1 MIYSIFVKFKKLK
14 RFSRYVQGN
23 PLICLILVIIS
34 QNLTAQNTLA
44 IDIENEKNEPLIGAS
59 AQIKSLNVGGIANE
73 KGHIVITNIPNGKF
87 EVVFSFIGYKE
98 KKKEFIF
105 PISFPELRLE
115 VELESQNEDLDEVT
129 ITSTTRSSRNI
140 KDIPTRIETISAGEL
155 EEGAVMQ
162 PANIKMLLTEST
174 GIQTQQTS
182 QVSGSASIRI
192 QGLDG
197 KYTQILQDGF
207 PIYSGFASGLS
218 ILEIPPLNLKRVE
231 VIKGSSSTL
240 YGGGAI
246 AGLINLITKEP
257 TSKRE
262 LSALVNVNQTG
273 ALDASFYASER
284 FKNTGFT
291 LYLGQNNQSAYDAN
305 GDGLSDIP
313 KTTRST
319 LNLKF
324 FYYPTKNATLSIG
337 LNAGI
342 ETRLGGD
349 MKVINS
355 DADSVHT
362 FFEENKTNRYSS
374 QIKFEKTF
382 ENKNILTLKNSVGFF
397 NRKINGSLAQFAGTQ
412 WATFTEINCL
422 IPSEKSELN
431 MGLDINTDNFIQN
444 NISAQ
449 KLDYYTA
456 TSGVFVQNTFNFNE
470 KLILE
475 SGMRADVSSKLDIL
489 VLPRLSLLYK
499 INEHFTSR
507 IGGGLG
513 YKLPTVFS
521 EEAEERNFQSINTIN
536 FTTVSSEK
544 SYGLNA
550 DINFKTHFGDEVFF
564 NSNLMFFTTNIQ
576 NPIIL
581 ISNKN
586 YFDFANANG
595 NILSRGYEINT
606 KLRFDELSFFL
617 GYTFIDAERNFN
629 NTPMLN
635 PLTAKHRINGNIMY
649 EIENSFRLAYEVFFT
664 GSQNLNN
671 GEQVR
676 NYWVMGISAEKKF
689 AHFSIFANA
698 EDFLDTRQSRWESLY
713 SGSLQSPN
721 FREIYT
727 PVEGAIFNGGVRFSL

>member
-1 MIYSIFVKFKKLK
+1 MIFSGYKKLK
-14 RFSRYVQGN
+14 KFARCVQIN
-23 PLICLILVIIS
+23 QLMCLILVVTAH
-34 QNLTAQNTLA
+34 NLSAQNVLS
-44 IDIENEKNEPLIGAS
+44 IDIENEKNEALIGAT
-59 AQIKSLNVGGIANE
+59 AQIKLLKLGSIADE
-73 KGHIVITNIPNGKF
+73 KGHLTITNIPDGKF

-98 KKKEFIF
+98 KKKEFSF
-105 PISFPELRLE
+105 PILPLGMRLE
-115 VELESQNEDLDEVT
+115 VELESQNEDLEEVT
-129 ITSTTRSSRNI
+129 IASTTRSSRNI
-140 KDIPTRIETISAGEL
+140 KDIPTRIETISASEL

-257 TSKRE
+257 TDKKE
-262 LSALVNVNQTG
+262 LSALFNFNQTG
-273 ALDASFYASER
+273 ATDVSVFASER

-291 LYLGQNNQSAYDAN
+291 LYLGQNNQTAYDAN

-313 KTTRST
+313 KTNRST

-324 FYYPTKNATLSIG
+324 FYYPDKNATFSIG

-349 MKVINS
+349 MKAISSAV
-355 DADSVHT
+355 DSIHT

-382 ENKNILTLKNSVGFF
+382 DNKNILTLKNSVGYF
-397 NRKINGSLAQFAGTQ
+397 NRKINGSLAQFEGAQ
-412 WATFTEINCL
+412 LASFTEINYL
-422 IPSEKSELN
+422 IPSKKSEWN
-431 MGLDINTDNFIQN
+431 IGADINTDNFIQN
-444 NISAQ
+444 NILAT

-456 TSGVFVQNTFNFNE
+456 TTGFFLQNTFNFNE
-470 KLILE
+470 QLILE
-475 SGMRADVSSKLDIL
+475 SGLRFDISNKSDFFA
-489 VLPRLSLLYK
+489 LPRLSLLYK
-499 INEHFTSR
+499 IDEHFTSR
-507 IGGGLG
+507 VGGGLG
-513 YKLPTVFS
+513 YKLPTIFI
-521 EEAEERNFQSINTIN
+521 EETEDKNFQNINAID
-536 FTTVSSEK
+536 FSTVRPEK

-550 DINFKTHFGDEVFF
+550 DLNYKAHIGNDIFF
-564 NSNLMFFTTNIQ
+564 SFNQMLFVTTIQ
-576 NPIIL
+576 NPIVL
-581 ISNKN
+581 TPNKN
-586 YFDFANANG
+586 LFYFANADG
-595 NILSRGYEINT
+595 NVLSKGFETNF
-606 KLRFDELSFFL
+606 KLRIENISFFL
-617 GYTFIDAERNFN
+617 GYTFINAERNFN
-629 NTPMLN
+629 SISIAN
-635 PLTAKHRINGNIMY
+635 PLTPRHRINSNIMY
-649 EIENSFRLAYEVFFT
+649 EIENSFRVAYEVFFT
-664 GSQNLNN
+664 GSQNLNS

-689 AHFSIFANA
+689 AHFSIFANV
-698 EDFLDTRQSRWESLY
+698 ENFLDARQSRWESLY
-713 SGSLQSPN
+713 SGSLQMPN

-727 PVEGAIFNGGVRFSL
+727 PVEGTIFNGGVRASF

>member
-1 MIYSIFVKFKKLK
+1 MINHTQF
-14 RFSRYVQGN
+14 
-23 PLICLILVIIS
+23 LILILVLVS
-34 QNLTAQNTLA
+34 HELFAQNTLS
-44 IDIENEKNEPLIGAS
+44 IEIENEKNESLIGAS
-59 AQIKSLNVGGIANE
+59 AQIKSLKLGSIADE

-87 EVVFSFIGYKE
+87 DVVFSFIGYKE
-98 KKKEFIF
+98 KTKEYSF

-115 VELESQNEDLDEVT
+115 VELELQDEDLDEVT

-140 KDIPTRIETISAGEL
+140 KDIPTRIETISASEL

-207 PIYSGFASGLS
+207 PLYSGFASGLS
-218 ILEIPPLNLKRVE
+218 ILEIPSLNLKRVE

-257 TSKRE
+257 TEKKE
-262 LSALVNVNQTG
+262 LSTLINFNQTG
-273 ALDASFYASER
+273 ALDMSFFASER
-284 FKNTGFT
+284 FKKTGIT
-291 LYLGQNNQSAYDAN
+291 LYLSQNNQIAYDAN

-324 FYYPTKNATLSIG
+324 FYYPTKNATLSVG
-337 LNAGI
+337 FNAGI

-349 MKVINS
+349 MKAINTG
-355 DADSVHT
+355 ADSVHT

-382 ENKNILTLKNSVGFF
+382 ENKNVLTFKNSVGFF
-397 NRKINGSLAQFAGTQ
+397 NRKINGSLAQFEGRQ

-422 IPSEKSELN
+422 LPSEKSEWN
-431 MGLDINTDNFIQN
+431 IGADINTDNFIQN

-456 TSGVFVQNTFNFNE
+456 TSGIFIQNTFNFTE

-475 SGMRADVSSKLDIL
+475 SGLRFDVSNKSDFFI
-489 VLPRLSLLYK
+489 LPRLSLLYK

-513 YKLPTVFS
+513 YKLPTIFS
-521 EEAEERNFQSINTIN
+521 EEAEEINFKNINAIN
-536 FTTVSSEK
+536 FTTVSPEK
-544 SYGLNA
+544 SFGFNA
-550 DINFKTHFGDEVFF
+550 DINYKTHFGNEIFF
-564 NSNLMFFTTNIQ
+564 NSNLMFFTTTIQ

-581 ISNKN
+581 TTNKN
-586 YFDFANANG
+586 YFDFTNANG
-595 NILSRGYEINT
+595 NILSRGFETNA
-606 KLRFDELSFFL
+606 KLRIEKLSFFL

-629 NTPMLN
+629 NSSALN
-635 PLTAKHRINGNIMY
+635 PLTPRHRINGNIMY
-649 EIENSFRLAYEVFFT
+649 EIENSFRLAYEIFFT
-664 GSQNLNN
+664 GSQNLNS

-698 EDFLDTRQSRWESLY
+698 ENFLDIRQSRWESLY

-727 PVEGAIFNGGVRFSL
+727 PVEGAIFNGGVRFVLSR